1 MKELTNRQKQAK
13 ATKKKITGVVL
24 EMCRKRDISDIT
36 ISEICEAAGVSVGTF
51 YHYFKTKEEILT
63 VSYKDFDNLL
73 EEALENRETTDD
85 IIAEILFVAE
95 QYYDFSIHQERSFAL
110 NAYRMHLVLGNP
122 QLTDT
127 TRCFYKS
134 IHELAVKWID
144 SNRLK
149 LQWNDKDLTDFILRY
164 IRSVVFDWISR
175 SGEYDLKVQGMKDM
189 AIILNGL
196 EK

>member
-95 QYYDFSIHQERSFAL
+95 Q
-110 NAYRMHLVLGNP
+110 
-122 QLTDT
+122 
-127 TRCFYKS
+127 
-134 IHELAVKWID
+134 
-144 SNRLK
+144 
-149 LQWNDKDLTDFILRY
+149 
-164 IRSVVFDWISR
+164 
-175 SGEYDLKVQGMKDM
+175 
-189 AIILNGL
+189 
-196 EK
+196 

>member
-36 ISEICEAAGVSVGTF
+36 ISEICEAAEVSVGTF
-51 YHYFKTKEEILT
+51 YHYFKTKEEVLA
-63 VSYKDFDNLL
+63 VSYQDFDNLL
-73 EEALENRETTDD
+73 EEALESKPISDS
-85 IIAEILFVAE
+85 IIEQILFIAE
-95 QYYDFSIHQERSFAL
+95 QYYIFSTNQEQSFAL

-122 QLTDT
+122 YLNDP

-134 IHELAVKWID
+134 IHDLAKQWID

-149 LQWNDKDLTDFILRY
+149 LHWDTGELTEFILRY

-175 SGEYDLKVQGMKDM
+175 SESYDLKEQGLKDM
-189 AIILNGL
+189 SIILNGL
-196 EK
+196 EN